1 MRTPAVTGRIMR
13 KKWSLAIFA
22 VFLMAGF
29 LCVEPISPI
38 SPSTLP
44 QPTATLLEELTIAV
58 MVIVV
63 MALGFVAFLFGK
75 RTGQNHTR

>member
-1 MRTPAVTGRIMR
+1 MRTSAVTGRIMR

-29 LCVEPISPI
+29 LCVEPISP
-38 SPSTLP
+38 STLP
-44 QPTATLLEELTIAV
+44 QSTATLLEELTIAV

-63 MALGFVAFLFGK
+63 MALGFVAFLLGK
-75 RTGQNHTR
+75 RTGQNKTR

>member
-29 LCVEPISPI
+29 LCVEPI